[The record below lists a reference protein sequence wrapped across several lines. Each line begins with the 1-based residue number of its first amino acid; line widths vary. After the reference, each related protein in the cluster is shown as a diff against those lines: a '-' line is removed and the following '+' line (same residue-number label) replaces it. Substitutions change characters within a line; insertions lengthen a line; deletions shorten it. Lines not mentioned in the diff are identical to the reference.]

1 MNCPRGRP
9 RYYHSRQLM
18 PRWRVCD
25 LLRIG
30 ETAQAP
36 FQFGARFFAAPR
48 FTPFLKNRRLISND
62 IAMTTSITY
71 DDKTVRRFMAASI
84 FWGLV
89 GMLVG
94 VLAATQLSW
103 WQMNGKFL
111 EAITFGLF
119 KEEGLSLITFGR
131 IRPLHTNAVIFAF
144 VGNMVFAGVYYSTQR
159 LCKCRTASKFLSN
172 LHFWGW
178 QLIIVGAAI
187 TLPAGLTRGK
197 EYAEL
202 IWPLNIGVVVIW
214 VTFGINFFWTLAKRN
229 ERSLYVSLWF
239 YIATIITI
247 AMLYVVNHL
256 SIPTSWT
263 HSYPIFGGVQDA
275 LVQWWYGHN
284 AVAFFLTTPI
294 LGIMYYFIPKA
305 AERPVY
311 SYRLSIIHF
320 WALVFIYIWA
330 GPHHLLNTS
339 LPAWIQSLGMLFSI
353 MLWAPSW
360 AGMLNG
366 LLTLRGAWD
375 KLRTDPVIKFFAVAV
390 TFYGMATF
398 EGPLLSI
405 RAVNSLSHYTDWT
418 VGHVHSGA
426 LGWNGFMAAGMFYW
440 LAPRLWKSK
449 LWSTSLANMHF
460 WIGLVGILLYVAS
473 MWVAGIMQGL
483 MLSETNPGGAT
494 LKYEFVETLRQIN
507 VLYILRSF
515 GGTLYLLGFILC
527 AFNIFMTARKG
538 KAEEETVEVNV
549 LEKSK
554 KDNFEIGRA
563 LRQDPVTHTI
573 LAIIFMVLWFLLPP
587 HADKAA
593 LIVTIVLLAKAWSAF
608 RRDTKSWSDYFDRLL
623 ENYIPFTILIF
634 IGVAIGGLVQIIPS
648 LIVNKAAN
656 TEERLQVPYT
666 PLELAGRDIY
676 VAEGCYNCHSQM
688 IRTLVPDVLRYG
700 PTEEQGYSRLGE
712 SIYDHPHQWG
722 SKRTGP
728 DLAREGGSFVEG
740 SDLVRSGRRSNL
752 WHLKH
757 FWDPREISPGSNMPP
772 YQFLFENKAD
782 LKSLP
787 KRIAAQS
794 KIGVPW
800 PAMDK
805 HTIEQSARDQA
816 MAISKEL
823 VEAGAYIP
831 SQPELKD
838 QLLARYLSETQ
849 VVALIAYMQKVGAYE
864 EVETQQKPS
873 AVNPDSHLKPKQ

>member
-1 MNCPRGRP
+1 
-9 RYYHSRQLM
+9 
-18 PRWRVCD
+18 
-25 LLRIG
+25 
-30 ETAQAP
+30 
-36 FQFGARFFAAPR
+36 
-48 FTPFLKNRRLISND
+48 
-62 IAMTTSITY
+62 MTTQITY
-71 DDKTVRRFMAASI
+71 DDKTVRRFMSASI
-84 FWGLV
+84 IWGIV

-111 EAITFGLF
+111 ESITFGLF
-119 KEEGLSLITFGR
+119 KGEGLAYITFGR

-159 LCKCRTASKFLSN
+159 LCKCRTASDLLSAI
-172 LHFWGW
+172 HFWGW
-178 QLIIVGAAI
+178 QLIILSAAI

-202 IWPLNIGVVVIW
+202 IWPINIGVVLIW
-214 VTFGINFFWTLAKRN
+214 VVFGANFFWTLAKRN
-229 ERSLYVSLWF
+229 EKSLYVSLWF

-247 AMLYVVNHL
+247 AMLYIVNHL
-256 SIPTSWT
+256 SIPTSLT

-294 LGIMYYFIPKA
+294 LGIMYYFVPKA
-305 AERPVY
+305 ADRPVY

-330 GPHHLLNTS
+330 GPHHLLNTA
-339 LPAWIQSLGMLFSI
+339 LPHWLQMLGMLFSL

-440 LAPRLWKSK
+440 LAPRLWKTK
-449 LWSTSLANMHF
+449 LWSTSMANMHF
-460 WIGLVGILLYVAS
+460 WIGLVGILLYVSS
-473 MWVAGIMQGL
+473 MWTAGIMQGL
-483 MLSETNPGGAT
+483 MLAETNTGGAT
-494 LKYEFVETLRQIN
+494 LKYEFVETLQQIN
-507 VLYILRSF
+507 ILYILRTA
-515 GGTLYLLGFILC
+515 GGTFYLLGFLLC
-527 AFNIFMTARKG
+527 AVNIFMTARSG
-538 KAEEETVEVNV
+538 KATDDTVEVQI

-554 KDNFEIGRA
+554 KDTMTLGES
-563 LRQDPVTHTI
+563 LRQDPVI
-573 LAIIFMVLWFLLPP
+573 YAVLSVVFMILWFLLPH

-593 LIVTIVLLAKAWSAF
+593 LAVTLILIAKAVSLF
-608 RRDTKSWSDYFDRLL
+608 RKDSKSWSHYFDRLL
-623 ENYIPFTILIF
+623 ENYLPFTVLIF
-634 IGVAIGGLVQIIPS
+634 FAVAIGGMVQIIPS
-648 LIVNKAAN
+648 LLVNKSAN

-676 VAEGCYNCHSQM
+676 VSEGCYNCHSQM

-700 PTEEQGYSRLGE
+700 PTPEQGYSRMGE
-712 SIYDHPHQWG
+712 SLYDFPHQWG

-728 DLAREGGSFVEG
+728 DLAREGGALADG
-740 SDLVRSGRRSNL
+740 AKAMRSGRRDNL
-752 WHLKH
+752 WHFNH
-757 FWDPREISPGSNMPP
+757 FWDPRQTSPGSNMPP
-772 YQFLFENKAD
+772 YPFLFDTKAD
-782 LKSLP
+782 FKSLP
-787 KRIAAQS
+787 KRIATMTTL
-794 KIGVPW
+794 GVPY
-800 PAMDK
+800 PAMTKDA
-805 HTIEQSARDQA
+805 IEQSARDQA
-816 MAISKEL
+816 MEISAAL
-823 VEAGAYIP
+823 VKAGAFIP
-831 SQPELKD
+831 DKSELTETD
-838 QLLARYLSETQ
+838 LMRHLADTK
-849 VVALIAYMQKVGAYE
+849 VVALIAYMQKVGVYE
-864 EVETQQKPS
+864 NVDHRRDNQTLD
-873 AVNPDSHLKPKQ
+873 PDSLRQKGKTAAANPPTEQ